1 MYIAIAIKVDLQNP
15 INNFHCW
22 IVNEGEKIPADIPS
36 YVLSIKFYFTYRH
49 IRKTCSAGM

>member
-1 MYIAIAIKVDLQNP
+1 MYIAIAIKVDLQSH

-22 IVNEGEKIPADIPS
+22 IVNEGEEIPADILS
-36 YVLSIKFYFTYRH
+36 YVLSIKFNFIYRH